1 MKVYQIT
8 ETLDIRKTKDGKFK
22 VVDLDSKG
30 TLQTFDNAGD
40 AEEFRDK
47 KRAELKK
54 NKKPPVQKDPV
65 QKKEPPV
72 QKKSTV
78 DNKDSTKKTDTP
90 TKKTDTPTKTDI
102 DTGGRKEPY
111 INKDAKID
119 TKDIDGRKEPKI
131 TDPNKTDVD
140 KDKPKTDVD
149 KDKPKIKKGG
159 FGAFDKGTPTKDML
173 RGTQFSQFGL
183 PKEWGFTPG
192 QLRQLSRTGRVTYKG
207 KTYTKKQVMS
217 ATNAAKKAAAAAKK
231 DQKLY
236 GKIKGIASNM
246 AKNTLK
252 YFTYPGLGAAINTF
266 WNAAQ
271 LEDIFDAY
279 LREIQR
285 HAKSLPDDAA
295 RNDFRKYFVNGQ
307 GKLPREVG
315 TAYLRC
321 VEQIVDFVLEF
332 FIALAVGG
340 VVLWKL
346 VAIASVFA
354 GPGAPI
360 FWLVSLIVG
369 AAATLGGTIIIEK
382 AIDAIGLKDSL
393 EDWAADV
400 LLTPKFVAAAAVKV
414 DAEQELFALTL
425 DGADKFLIP
434 GEWDLGDYVRDEVKE
449 DTQKAGIPQKLSP
462 SQMKSN
468 LLNLIKSDPQAQEAF
483 LAGKDQ
489 AKAAILK
496 AKKKMKDTDDA

>member
-1 MKVYQIT
+1 MKVYQII
-8 ETLDIRKTKDGKFK
+8 ETLDIQKTKDGKFK

-47 KRAELKK
+47 KRSELNK
-54 NKKPPVQKDPV
+54 NKKPPVKKKQPVKKDPV

-72 QKKSTV
+72 KKKSTV
-78 DNKDSTKKTDTP
+78 DKKQPKIVDTP

-111 INKDAKID
+111 IDKDAKID
-119 TKDIDGRKEPKI
+119 TKKDIDGRKEPKL
-131 TDPNKTDVD
+131 TDPN
-140 KDKPKTDVD
+140 KTDVD

-159 FGAFDKGTPTKDML
+159 FAAFDKGTPTKDLL
-173 RGTQFSQFGL
+173 RGTQYSQFGL

-231 DQKLY
+231 NQGRF
-236 GKIKGIASNM
+236 GKIRSMASDM
-246 AKNTLK
+246 AKKTLK
-252 YFTYPGLGAAINTF
+252 YFTYPGLGAAINTV

-425 DGADKFLIP
+425 DAADKFLIP